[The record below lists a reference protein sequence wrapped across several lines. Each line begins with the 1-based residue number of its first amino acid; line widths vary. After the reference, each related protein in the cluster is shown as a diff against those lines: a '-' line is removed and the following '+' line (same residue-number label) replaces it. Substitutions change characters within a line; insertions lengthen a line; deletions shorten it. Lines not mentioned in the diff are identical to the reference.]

1 MIAGDKSAIAPG
13 GVRLGTPALTSRG
26 MKEDDMKVIAG
37 FLARTAKISVRIQD
51 TVGKQL
57 VEFNKAAVVD
67 EELLA
72 LGKEVQEF
80 SSKFGIPGKAL

>member
-26 MKEDDMKVIAG
+26 MKEEDMKVIAA
-37 FLARTAKISVRIQD
+37 FLDRAAKIAVKIQD
-51 TVGKQL
+51 RVGKQL
-57 VEFNKAAVVD
+57 VDFNKAAIAD

-72 LGKEVQEF
+72 LGKEVQSF
-80 SSKFGIPGKAL
+80 AGKFGIPGKAL